1 MGQREKHVC
10 LTLMVVIQL
19 TIGISDSVENVK
31 QTDVLQD
38 IHELRKEVE
47 QLRSE
52 VRQED
57 ERLFQGNEKVVL
69 DWLKEAVGD
78 LRKEVR
84 SLEVKETGHTEVSY
98 NNELLSLKRDIS
110 DVKQDVLKLR
120 VDEEQSKSRLEEL
133 EGNIKHVIKEE
144 DMALRE
150 VMKLKEAVSG
160 TQENEEYVI

>member
-10 LTLMVVIQL
+10 LTLMLVIQL
-19 TIGISDSVENVK
+19 TIGISDSVESVK
-31 QTDVLQD
+31 QTDVLKD

-84 SLEVKETGHTEVSY
+84 SLEVKETEHTEVS
-98 NNELLSLKRDIS
+98 NSNDFLRLKRDIS
-110 DVKQDVLKLR
+110 DVKQDILKLR
-120 VDEEQSKSRLEEL
+120 VDEEQSISKLEEL
-133 EGNIKHVIKEE
+133 EINMEHVIKEE
-144 DMALRE
+144 EKALRE
-150 VMKLKEAVSG
+150 VMKLKETVSG
-160 TQENEEYVI
+160 TQ